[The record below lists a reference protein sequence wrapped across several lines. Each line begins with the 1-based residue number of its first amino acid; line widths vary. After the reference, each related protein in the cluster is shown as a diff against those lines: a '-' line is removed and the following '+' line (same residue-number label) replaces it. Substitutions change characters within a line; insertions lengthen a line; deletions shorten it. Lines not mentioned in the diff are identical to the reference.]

1 MLLEFGVDRSPA
13 VRENTGGAY
22 FGKKIEEDDYAEDTW
37 AYSTPEVERV
47 ARVAGVLAREH
58 DPPLHVTS
66 CDKANV
72 LATGR
77 LWRRV
82 VSETFAKD
90 FPEIQLS
97 HQLIDSAA
105 ILLMKNPR
113 SFNGVLLTENTYVN
127 HSSCQGSQFRC
138 GRGQNDI

>member
-1 MLLEFGVDRSPA
+1 MLVGGAAGLRGDIITAAELIIPI

-22 FGKKIEEDDYAEDTW
+22 FGKKVEDDNYAEDTW
-37 AYSTPEVERV
+37 AYSKAEVQRV
-47 ARVAGVLAREH
+47 ARVAAALAKEH

-72 LATGR
+72 LASGR

-82 VSETFAKD
+82 MTETFAKE
-90 FPEIQLS
+90 FPELRLS

-105 ILLMKNPR
+105 MLLMKNPR
-113 SFNGVLLTENTYVN
+113 LFNGVLVTENTYVY
-127 HSSCQGSQFRC
+127 RY
-138 GRGQNDI
+138 